1 MGVADMAMYKV
12 NVSLPEDLVSE
23 IDITAEGLGM
33 SRSGF
38 IAEASARYLTELKNL
53 SAEEVRRQNID
64 RAFATFRRI
73 GATLPVGAADE
84 MIEQLRRSR
93 ECGMPERRSE

>member
-1 MGVADMAMYKV
+1 MAMYKV

-38 IAEASARYLTELKNL
+38 IAEASARYLTDLKSF
-53 SAEEVRRQNID
+53 SAEERRRRDID
-64 RAFATFRRI
+64 RALATFRRI
-73 GATLPVGAADE
+73 GEKLPPGAADE
-84 MIEQLRRSR
+84 MIDQLRRTR
-93 ECGMPERRSE
+93 ECGMPGRESE